1 MLIEINNSLYLKLQY
16 KSFNESNFSSVY
28 AKRKKAPYFGVNWH
42 FHDEFELMY
51 IIKGEGVRIVGDS
64 MDYFNKEELVFLGS
78 GVPHVFKNDEN
89 ASKNEIDYIV
99 VKFNRIIGGQ
109 DLFKIPELAPIN
121 RFLKRAGKGLIF
133 SNTTVLKL
141 KKQLIKLAKSKNE
154 DRIILLLKVLK
165 TLSAQED
172 CNELSTDT
180 FLLKSSSLGEDRTK
194 KVINYI
200 SENYN
205 KNISLVDLAAIS
217 YMTTNSFCRYF
228 KNRTGKTAFQFIRE
242 FRINKACQMLI
253 NGEKNIS
260 QICFDTGFNS
270 LSSFNRVFKSLK
282 QISATEYKSKY
293 STLSVY

>member
-1 MLIEINNSLYLKLQY
+1 MLIEFDNSLYLKLQY
-16 KSFNESNFSSVY
+16 KSFNESNFSSIY

-89 ASKNEIDYIV
+89 VSKNEIDYIV

-109 DLFKIPELAPIN
+109 DLFKIPELASIN

-205 KNISLVDLAAIS
+205 KNISLEDLAAIS

>member
-1 MLIEINNSLYLKLQY
+1 MLIEIANSLYLKLQY

-89 ASKNEIDYIV
+89 ASKSEIDYIV

-200 SENYN
+200 SKNYN
-205 KNISLVDLAAIS
+205 KNISLEDLAGIS

-282 QISATEYKSKY
+282 HISATEYKSKY
-293 STLSVY
+293 SNLSVY

>member
-1 MLIEINNSLYLKLQY
+1 MLIEIDNSLYLKLQY

-89 ASKNEIDYIV
+89 VSKNEIDYIV
-99 VKFNRIIGGQ
+99 VKFNQIIGGQ

-133 SNTTVLKL
+133 SNHTVLKL

-165 TLSAQED
+165 TLSAQDD

-205 KNISLVDLAAIS
+205 KNISLEDLAAIS

>member
-1 MLIEINNSLYLKLQY
+1 MKLQY
-16 KSFNESNFSSVY
+16 KSINEANFSSVY

-51 IIKGEGVRIVGDS
+51 IMKGEGVRVVGDR

-78 GVPHVFKNDEN
+78 GVPHVFKNDKN
-89 ASKNEIDYIV
+89 ASQNEVDYIV

-133 SNTTVLKL
+133 SDTTVMKL

-165 TLSAQED
+165 ILSAQED
-172 CNELSTDT
+172 YNELSTDT
-180 FLLKSSSLGEDRTK
+180 FLLKNTSAGEDRTK

-205 KNISLVDLAAIS
+205 KNISLEDLASIS

-282 QISATEYKSKY
+282 HISATEYKSKY
-293 STLSVY
+293 SNLTIN

>member
-1 MLIEINNSLYLKLQY
+1 MLIEFDNSLYLKLQY

-28 AKRKKAPYFGVNWH
+28 VKRKKAPYFGVNWH

-109 DLFKIPELAPIN
+109 DLFKIPELASIN

-133 SNTTVLKL
+133 SNHTVLKL

-165 TLSAQED
+165 TLSAQDD

-205 KNISLVDLAAIS
+205 KNISLEDLAAIS
-217 YMTTNSFCRYF
+217 LS
-228 KNRTGKTAFQFIRE
+228 
-242 FRINKACQMLI
+242 LI
-253 NGEKNIS
+253 HIS
-260 QICFDTGFNS
+260 EPT
-270 LSSFNRVFKSLK
+270 RH
-282 QISATEYKSKY
+282 
-293 STLSVY
+293 

>member
-1 MLIEINNSLYLKLQY
+1 MKLRY

-51 IIKGEGVRIVGDS
+51 IIKGEGVRVVGDR

-78 GVPHVFKNDEN
+78 GVPHVFKNDKN
-89 ASKNEIDYIV
+89 ASQNEVDYIV

-133 SNTTVLKL
+133 SDTTVMKL

-165 TLSAQED
+165 ILSAQED
-172 CNELSTDT
+172 YNELSTDT
-180 FLLKSSSLGEDRTK
+180 FLLKNTSAGEDRTK

-205 KNISLVDLAAIS
+205 KNISLEDLASIS

-282 QISATEYKSKY
+282 HISATEYKSKY
-293 STLSVY
+293 SNLTIN

>member
-1 MLIEINNSLYLKLQY
+1 MKLQY

-51 IIKGEGVRIVGDS
+51 IIKGEGVRVVGDR

-78 GVPHVFKNDEN
+78 GVPHVFKNDKN
-89 ASKNEIDYIV
+89 ASQNEVDYIV

-133 SNTTVLKL
+133 SDTTVMKL

-165 TLSAQED
+165 ILSAQED
-172 CNELSTDT
+172 YNELSTDT
-180 FLLKSSSLGEDRTK
+180 FLLKNTSAGEDRTK

-205 KNISLVDLAAIS
+205 KNISLEDLASIS

-293 STLSVY
+293 SNLTIN

>member
-1 MLIEINNSLYLKLQY
+1 LKLQY
-16 KSFNESNFSSVY
+16 KSLNESNFSSVY

-51 IIKGEGVRIVGDS
+51 IIKGEGVRIVGDR

-78 GVPHVFKNDEN
+78 GVPHVFKNDKN
-89 ASKNEIDYIV
+89 ASQNEVDYIV
-99 VKFNRIIGGQ
+99 IKFNRIIGGQ

-133 SNTTVLKL
+133 SDTTVMKL

-165 TLSAQED
+165 ILSAQED
-172 CNELSTDT
+172 YNELSTDT
-180 FLLKSSSLGEDRTK
+180 FLLKNTSAGEDRTK

-205 KNISLVDLAAIS
+205 KNISLEDLASIS

-282 QISATEYKSKY
+282 HISATEYKSKY
-293 STLSVY
+293 SNLTIN

>member
-1 MLIEINNSLYLKLQY
+1 LKLQY

-51 IIKGEGVRIVGDS
+51 IIKGEGVRVVGDR

-78 GVPHVFKNDEN
+78 GVPHVFKNDKN
-89 ASKNEIDYIV
+89 ASQNEVDYIV

-133 SNTTVLKL
+133 SDTTVMKL

-165 TLSAQED
+165 ILSAQED
-172 CNELSTDT
+172 YNELSTDT
-180 FLLKSSSLGEDRTK
+180 FLLKNTSASEDRTK

-205 KNISLVDLAAIS
+205 KNISLEDLASIS

-282 QISATEYKSKY
+282 HISATEYKSKY
-293 STLSVY
+293 SNLTIN

>member
-1 MLIEINNSLYLKLQY
+1 MKLQY
-16 KSFNESNFSSVY
+16 KSLNESNFSSVY

-51 IIKGEGVRIVGDS
+51 IIKGEGVRVVGDR

-78 GVPHVFKNDEN
+78 GVPHVFKNDKN
-89 ASKNEIDYIV
+89 ASQNEVDYIV
-99 VKFNRIIGGQ
+99 IKFNRIIGGQ

-133 SNTTVLKL
+133 SDTTVMKL

-165 TLSAQED
+165 ILSAQED
-172 CNELSTDT
+172 YNELSTDT
-180 FLLKSSSLGEDRTK
+180 FLLKNTSAGEDRTK

-205 KNISLVDLAAIS
+205 KNISLEDLASIS

-282 QISATEYKSKY
+282 HISATEYKSKY
-293 STLSVY
+293 SNLTIN

>member
-1 MLIEINNSLYLKLQY
+1 MKLQY
-16 KSFNESNFSSVY
+16 KSLNESNFSSVY

-51 IIKGEGVRIVGDS
+51 IIKGEGVRIVGDR

-78 GVPHVFKNDEN
+78 GVPHVFKNDKN
-89 ASKNEIDYIV
+89 ASQNEVDYIV

-133 SNTTVLKL
+133 SDTTVMKL

-165 TLSAQED
+165 ILSAQED
-172 CNELSTDT
+172 YNELSTDT
-180 FLLKSSSLGEDRTK
+180 FLLKNTSAGEDRTK

-205 KNISLVDLAAIS
+205 KNISLEDLASIS

-293 STLSVY
+293 SNLTIN

>member
-1 MLIEINNSLYLKLQY
+1 MLIEIDNSLYLKLQY

-28 AKRKKAPYFGVNWH
+28 VKRKKAPYFGVNWH

-89 ASKNEIDYIV
+89 VSKNEIDYIV

-109 DLFKIPELAPIN
+109 DLFKIPELASIN

-133 SNTTVLKL
+133 SNHTVLKL

-205 KNISLVDLAAIS
+205 KNISLEDLAAIS

>member
-1 MLIEINNSLYLKLQY
+1 MLIEFDNSLYLKLQY

-89 ASKNEIDYIV
+89 VSKNEIDYIV
-99 VKFNRIIGGQ
+99 VKFNQIIGGQ

-133 SNTTVLKL
+133 SNHTVLKL

-165 TLSAQED
+165 TLSAQDD

-205 KNISLVDLAAIS
+205 KNISLEDLAAIS

>member
-1 MLIEINNSLYLKLQY
+1 MKLQY
-16 KSFNESNFSSVY
+16 KSLNESNFSSVY

-51 IIKGEGVRIVGDS
+51 IIKGEGVRIVGDR

-78 GVPHVFKNDEN
+78 GVPHVFKNDKN
-89 ASKNEIDYIV
+89 ASQNEVDYIV

-133 SNTTVLKL
+133 SDTTVMKL

-165 TLSAQED
+165 ILSAQED
-172 CNELSTDT
+172 YNELSTDT
-180 FLLKSSSLGEDRTK
+180 FLLKNTSAGEDRTK

-205 KNISLVDLAAIS
+205 KNISLEDLASIS

-282 QISATEYKSKY
+282 HISATEYKSKY
-293 STLSVY
+293 SNLTIN

>member
-1 MLIEINNSLYLKLQY
+1 MKLQY

-51 IIKGEGVRIVGDS
+51 IIKGEGVRVVGDR

-78 GVPHVFKNDEN
+78 GVPHVFKNDKN
-89 ASKNEIDYIV
+89 ASQNEVDYIV

-133 SNTTVLKL
+133 SDTTVMKL

-165 TLSAQED
+165 ILSAQED
-172 CNELSTDT
+172 YNELSTDT
-180 FLLKSSSLGEDRTK
+180 FLLKNNSAGEDRTK

-205 KNISLVDLAAIS
+205 KNISLGDLASIS

-282 QISATEYKSKY
+282 HISATEYKSKY
-293 STLSVY
+293 SNLTIN

>member
-1 MLIEINNSLYLKLQY
+1 LKLQY
-16 KSFNESNFSSVY
+16 KSLNESNFSSVY

-51 IIKGEGVRIVGDS
+51 IIKGEGVRIVGDR

-78 GVPHVFKNDEN
+78 GVPHVFKNDKN
-89 ASKNEIDYIV
+89 ASQNEVDYIV

-133 SNTTVLKL
+133 SDTTVMKL

-165 TLSAQED
+165 ILSAQED
-172 CNELSTDT
+172 YNELSTDT
-180 FLLKSSSLGEDRTK
+180 FLLKNTSAGEDRTK

-205 KNISLVDLAAIS
+205 KNISLEDLASIS

-282 QISATEYKSKY
+282 HISATEYKSKY
-293 STLSVY
+293 SNLTIN

>member
-1 MLIEINNSLYLKLQY
+1 MKLQY

-51 IIKGEGVRIVGDS
+51 IIKGEGVRVVGDR

-78 GVPHVFKNDEN
+78 GVPHVFKNDKN
-89 ASKNEIDYIV
+89 ASQNEVDYIV

-133 SNTTVLKL
+133 SDTTVMKL

-165 TLSAQED
+165 ILSAQED
-172 CNELSTDT
+172 YNELSTDT
-180 FLLKSSSLGEDRTK
+180 FLLKNTSASEDRTK

-205 KNISLVDLAAIS
+205 KNISLEDLASIS

-282 QISATEYKSKY
+282 HISATEYKSKY
-293 STLSVY
+293 SNLTIN

>member
-1 MLIEINNSLYLKLQY
+1 MKLQY

-51 IIKGEGVRIVGDS
+51 IMKGEGVRVVGDR

-78 GVPHVFKNDEN
+78 GVPHVFKNDKN
-89 ASKNEIDYIV
+89 ASQNEVDYIV

-133 SNTTVLKL
+133 SDTTVMKL

-165 TLSAQED
+165 ILSAQED
-172 CNELSTDT
+172 YNELSTDT
-180 FLLKSSSLGEDRTK
+180 FLLKNTSASEDRTK

-205 KNISLVDLAAIS
+205 KNISLEDLASIS

-282 QISATEYKSKY
+282 HISATEYKSKY
-293 STLSVY
+293 SNLTIN

>member
-1 MLIEINNSLYLKLQY
+1 MKLQY

-51 IIKGEGVRIVGDS
+51 IMKGEGVRVVGDR

-78 GVPHVFKNDEN
+78 GVPHVFKNDKN
-89 ASKNEIDYIV
+89 ASQNEVDYIV

-133 SNTTVLKL
+133 SDTTVMKL

-165 TLSAQED
+165 ILSAQED
-172 CNELSTDT
+172 YNELSTDT
-180 FLLKSSSLGEDRTK
+180 FLLKNTSAGEDRTK

-205 KNISLVDLAAIS
+205 KNISLEDLASIS

-282 QISATEYKSKY
+282 HISATEYKSKY
-293 STLSVY
+293 SNLTIN

>member
-1 MLIEINNSLYLKLQY
+1 MKLQY
-16 KSFNESNFSSVY
+16 KSLNESNFSSVY

-51 IIKGEGVRIVGDS
+51 IIKGEGVRIVGDR

-78 GVPHVFKNDEN
+78 GVPHVFKNDKN
-89 ASKNEIDYIV
+89 ASQNEVDYIV

-133 SNTTVLKL
+133 SDTTVMKL

-165 TLSAQED
+165 ILSAQED
-172 CNELSTDT
+172 YNELSTDT
-180 FLLKSSSLGEDRTK
+180 FLLKNTSAGEDRTK

-205 KNISLVDLAAIS
+205 KNISLEDLASIS

-282 QISATEYKSKY
+282 LISATEYKSKY
-293 STLSVY
+293 SNLTIN

>member
-1 MLIEINNSLYLKLQY
+1 MKLQY

-51 IIKGEGVRIVGDS
+51 IMKGEGVRVVGDR

-78 GVPHVFKNDEN
+78 GVPHVFKNDKN
-89 ASKNEIDYIV
+89 ASQNEVDYIV

-133 SNTTVLKL
+133 SDTTVMKL

-165 TLSAQED
+165 ILSAQED
-172 CNELSTDT
+172 YNELSTDT
-180 FLLKSSSLGEDRTK
+180 FLLKNTSSSEDRTK

-205 KNISLVDLAAIS
+205 KNISLEDLASIS

-282 QISATEYKSKY
+282 HISATEYKSKY
-293 STLSVY
+293 SNLTIN

>member
-1 MLIEINNSLYLKLQY
+1 LKLQY

-51 IIKGEGVRIVGDS
+51 IIKGEGVRVVGDR

-78 GVPHVFKNDEN
+78 GVPHVFKNDKN
-89 ASKNEIDYIV
+89 ASQNEVDYIV

-133 SNTTVLKL
+133 SDTTVMKL

-165 TLSAQED
+165 ILSAQED
-172 CNELSTDT
+172 YNELSTDT
-180 FLLKSSSLGEDRTK
+180 FLLKNTSAGEDRTK

-205 KNISLVDLAAIS
+205 KNISLEDLASIS

-282 QISATEYKSKY
+282 HISATEYKSKY
-293 STLSVY
+293 SNLTIN

>member
-1 MLIEINNSLYLKLQY
+1 MKLRY

-51 IIKGEGVRIVGDS
+51 IIKGEGVRVVGDR

-78 GVPHVFKNDEN
+78 GVPHVFKNDKN
-89 ASKNEIDYIV
+89 ASQNEVDYIV

-133 SNTTVLKL
+133 SDTTVMKL

-165 TLSAQED
+165 ILSAQED
-172 CNELSTDT
+172 NNELSTDT
-180 FLLKSSSLGEDRTK
+180 FLLKNTSAGEDRTK

-205 KNISLVDLAAIS
+205 KNISLEDLASIS

-228 KNRTGKTAFQFIRE
+228 KNRTAKTAFQLIRE

-253 NGEKNIS
+253 NGEKYIS

-270 LSSFNRVFKSLK
+270 LSSFNRVFKPLK
-282 QISATEYKSKY
+282 HISATEYKSKY
-293 STLSVY
+293 SNLTIN

>member
-1 MLIEINNSLYLKLQY
+1 MKLQY
-16 KSFNESNFSSVY
+16 KSLNESNFSSVY

-51 IIKGEGVRIVGDS
+51 IIKGEGVRIVGDR

-78 GVPHVFKNDEN
+78 GVPHVFKNDKN
-89 ASKNEIDYIV
+89 ASQNEVDYIV
-99 VKFNRIIGGQ
+99 IKFNRIIGGQ

-133 SNTTVLKL
+133 SDTTVMKL

-165 TLSAQED
+165 ILSAQED
-172 CNELSTDT
+172 YNELSTDT
-180 FLLKSSSLGEDRTK
+180 FLLKNTSAGEDRTK

-205 KNISLVDLAAIS
+205 KNISLEDLASIS

-282 QISATEYKSKY
+282 HISATEYKSKY
-293 STLSVY
+293 SNLTIN

>member
-1 MLIEINNSLYLKLQY
+1 MKLQY
-16 KSFNESNFSSVY
+16 KSLNESNFSSVY

-51 IIKGEGVRIVGDS
+51 IIKGEGVRIVGDR

-78 GVPHVFKNDEN
+78 GVPHVFKNDKN
-89 ASKNEIDYIV
+89 ASQNEVDYIV
-99 VKFNRIIGGQ
+99 IKFNRIIGGQ

-133 SNTTVLKL
+133 SDTTVMKL

-165 TLSAQED
+165 ILSAQED
-172 CNELSTDT
+172 YNELSTDT
-180 FLLKSSSLGEDRTK
+180 FLLKNTSAGEDRTK

-205 KNISLVDLAAIS
+205 KNISLEDLASIS

-293 STLSVY
+293 SNLTIN

>member
-1 MLIEINNSLYLKLQY
+1 
-16 KSFNESNFSSVY
+16 
-28 AKRKKAPYFGVNWH
+28 
-42 FHDEFELMY
+42 MY
-51 IIKGEGVRIVGDS
+51 IIKGEGVRIVGDR

-78 GVPHVFKNDEN
+78 GIPHVFKNDKN
-89 ASKNEIDYIV
+89 ASQNEVDYIV

-109 DLFKIPELAPIN
+109 DLFKIPELASIN

-133 SNTTVLKL
+133 SDTTVMKL

-165 TLSAQED
+165 ILSAQED
-172 CNELSTDT
+172 YNELSADT
-180 FLLKSSSLGEDRTK
+180 FLLKNTSAGEDRTK

-205 KNISLVDLAAIS
+205 KNISLEDLASIS

-242 FRINKACQMLI
+242 FRINNACQMLI

-282 QISATEYKSKY
+282 HISATEYKSKY

>member
-1 MLIEINNSLYLKLQY
+1 MLIEFDNSLYLKLQY
-16 KSFNESNFSSVY
+16 KSFNESNFSSIY

-89 ASKNEIDYIV
+89 VSKNEIDYIV

-109 DLFKIPELAPIN
+109 DLFKIPELASIN

-205 KNISLVDLAAIS
+205 KNISLEDLAAIS

-293 STLSVY
+293 SILSVY

>member
-1 MLIEINNSLYLKLQY
+1 LKLQY

-51 IIKGEGVRIVGDS
+51 IMKGEGVRVVGDR

-78 GVPHVFKNDEN
+78 GVPHVFKNDKN
-89 ASKNEIDYIV
+89 ASQNEVDYIV

-133 SNTTVLKL
+133 SNTTVMKL

-165 TLSAQED
+165 ILSAQED

-205 KNISLVDLAAIS
+205 KNISLEDLAAIS

>member
-1 MLIEINNSLYLKLQY
+1 MKLQY
-16 KSFNESNFSSVY
+16 KSFSESNFSSVY

-51 IIKGEGVRIVGDS
+51 IIKGEGVRIVGDR

-78 GVPHVFKNDEN
+78 GIPHVFKNDKN
-89 ASKNEIDYIV
+89 ASQNEVDYIV

-109 DLFKIPELAPIN
+109 DLFKIPELASIN

-133 SNTTVLKL
+133 SDTTVMKL
-141 KKQLIKLAKSKNE
+141 KKQLIKLVKSKNE

-165 TLSAQED
+165 ILSAQED
-172 CNELSTDT
+172 YNELSADT
-180 FLLKSSSLGEDRTK
+180 FLLKNTSAGEDRTK

-205 KNISLVDLAAIS
+205 KNISLEDLASIS

-242 FRINKACQMLI
+242 FRINNACQMLI

-282 QISATEYKSKY
+282 HISATEYKSKY

>member
-1 MLIEINNSLYLKLQY
+1 
-16 KSFNESNFSSVY
+16 
-28 AKRKKAPYFGVNWH
+28 
-42 FHDEFELMY
+42 MY
-51 IIKGEGVRIVGDS
+51 IIKGEGVRVVGDR

-78 GVPHVFKNDEN
+78 GVPHVFKNDKN
-89 ASKNEIDYIV
+89 ASQNEVDYIV

-133 SNTTVLKL
+133 SDTTVMKL

-165 TLSAQED
+165 ILSAQED
-172 CNELSTDT
+172 YNELSTDT
-180 FLLKSSSLGEDRTK
+180 FLLKNTSAGEDRTK

-205 KNISLVDLAAIS
+205 KNISLEDLASIS

-293 STLSVY
+293 SNLTIN

>member
-1 MLIEINNSLYLKLQY
+1 LKLQY
-16 KSFNESNFSSVY
+16 KSLNESNFSSVY

-51 IIKGEGVRIVGDS
+51 IIKGEGVRIVGDR

-78 GVPHVFKNDEN
+78 GVPHVFKNDKN
-89 ASKNEIDYIV
+89 ASQNEVDYIV

-133 SNTTVLKL
+133 SDTTVMKL

-165 TLSAQED
+165 ILSAQED
-172 CNELSTDT
+172 YNELSTDT
-180 FLLKSSSLGEDRTK
+180 FLLKNTSAGEDRTK

-205 KNISLVDLAAIS
+205 KNISLEDLASIS

-293 STLSVY
+293 SNLTIN

>member
-1 MLIEINNSLYLKLQY
+1 MKLQY

-51 IIKGEGVRIVGDS
+51 IIKGEGVRVVGDR

-78 GVPHVFKNDEN
+78 GVPHVFKNDKN
-89 ASKNEIDYIV
+89 ASQNEVDYIV

-133 SNTTVLKL
+133 SDTTVMKL

-165 TLSAQED
+165 ILSAQED
-172 CNELSTDT
+172 YNELSTDT
-180 FLLKSSSLGEDRTK
+180 FLLKNTSSSEDRTK

-205 KNISLVDLAAIS
+205 KNISLEDLASIS

-282 QISATEYKSKY
+282 HISATEYKSKY
-293 STLSVY
+293 SNLTIN

>member
-1 MLIEINNSLYLKLQY
+1 MLIEIDNSLYLKLQY
-16 KSFNESNFSSVY
+16 KSFNESNFSSIY

-89 ASKNEIDYIV
+89 VSKNEIDYIV

-109 DLFKIPELAPIN
+109 DLFKIPELASIN

-205 KNISLVDLAAIS
+205 KNISLEDLAAIS

>member
-1 MLIEINNSLYLKLQY
+1 MKLQY

-51 IIKGEGVRIVGDS
+51 IIKGEGVRVVGDR

-78 GVPHVFKNDEN
+78 GVPHVFKNDKN
-89 ASKNEIDYIV
+89 ASQNEVDYIV

-133 SNTTVLKL
+133 SDTTVMKL

-165 TLSAQED
+165 ILSAQED
-172 CNELSTDT
+172 YNELSTDT
-180 FLLKSSSLGEDRTK
+180 FLLKNTSAGEDRTK

-205 KNISLVDLAAIS
+205 KNISLEDLASIS

-282 QISATEYKSKY
+282 HIPATEYKSKY
-293 STLSVY
+293 SNLTIN

>member
-1 MLIEINNSLYLKLQY
+1 LKLQY
-16 KSFNESNFSSVY
+16 KSLNESNFSSVY

-51 IIKGEGVRIVGDS
+51 IIKGEGVRIVGDR

-78 GVPHVFKNDEN
+78 GVPHVFKNDKN
-89 ASKNEIDYIV
+89 ASQNEVDYIV
-99 VKFNRIIGGQ
+99 IKFNRIIGGQ

-133 SNTTVLKL
+133 SDTTVMKL

-165 TLSAQED
+165 ILSAQED
-172 CNELSTDT
+172 YNELSTDT
-180 FLLKSSSLGEDRTK
+180 FLLKNTSAGEDRTK

-205 KNISLVDLAAIS
+205 KNISLEDLASIS

-293 STLSVY
+293 SNLTIN

>member
-1 MLIEINNSLYLKLQY
+1 MKLQY

-51 IIKGEGVRIVGDS
+51 IIKGEGVRVVGDR

-78 GVPHVFKNDEN
+78 GVPHVFKNDKN
-89 ASKNEIDYIV
+89 ASQNEVDYIV

-133 SNTTVLKL
+133 SDTTVMKL

-165 TLSAQED
+165 ILSAQED
-172 CNELSTDT
+172 YNELSTDT
-180 FLLKSSSLGEDRTK
+180 FLLKNTSAGEDRTK

-205 KNISLVDLAAIS
+205 KNISLEDLASIS

-282 QISATEYKSKY
+282 LISATEYKSKY
-293 STLSVY
+293 SNLTIN

>member
-1 MLIEINNSLYLKLQY
+1 LKLRY

-51 IIKGEGVRIVGDS
+51 IIKGEGVRVVGDR

-78 GVPHVFKNDEN
+78 GVPHVFKNDKN
-89 ASKNEIDYIV
+89 ASQNEVDYIV

-133 SNTTVLKL
+133 SDTTVMKL

-165 TLSAQED
+165 ILSAQED
-172 CNELSTDT
+172 YNELSTDT
-180 FLLKSSSLGEDRTK
+180 FLLKNTSAGEDRTK

-205 KNISLVDLAAIS
+205 KNISLEDLASIS

-282 QISATEYKSKY
+282 HISATEYKSKY
-293 STLSVY
+293 SNLTIN

>member
-1 MLIEINNSLYLKLQY
+1 MKLQY
-16 KSFNESNFSSVY
+16 KSLNESNFSSVY

-51 IIKGEGVRIVGDS
+51 IIKGEGVRVVGDR

-78 GVPHVFKNDEN
+78 GVPHVFKNDKN
-89 ASKNEIDYIV
+89 ASQNEVDYIV

-133 SNTTVLKL
+133 SDTTVMKL

-165 TLSAQED
+165 ILSAQED
-172 CNELSTDT
+172 YNELSTDT
-180 FLLKSSSLGEDRTK
+180 FLLKNTSAGEDRTK

-205 KNISLVDLAAIS
+205 KNISLEDLASIS

-282 QISATEYKSKY
+282 HISATEYKSKY
-293 STLSVY
+293 SNLTIN

>member
-1 MLIEINNSLYLKLQY
+1 MKLQY

-51 IIKGEGVRIVGDS
+51 IIKGEGVRVVGDR

-78 GVPHVFKNDEN
+78 GVPHVFKNDKN
-89 ASKNEIDYIV
+89 ASQNEVDYIV

-133 SNTTVLKL
+133 SDTTVMKL

-165 TLSAQED
+165 ILSAQED
-172 CNELSTDT
+172 YNELSTDT
-180 FLLKSSSLGEDRTK
+180 FLLKNTSAGEDRTK

-205 KNISLVDLAAIS
+205 KNISLEDLASIS

-282 QISATEYKSKY
+282 HISATEYKSKY
-293 STLSVY
+293 SNLTIN